1 MHFTIPLLALKLVEE
16 KIPKDAPALIRK
28 HKDDVFGPVLQ
39 KGPDGQK
46 LIQARTMDDVIEKYN
61 RFISGRIPEI
71 DQKDY
76 LYPMEFRRGEMHPV
90 SLTKKDPD
98 FEALFRIIP
107 AVGSVVIFR
116 NRAVGLFRQFL
127 GGDQCC
133 IQLYFLDIPDE
144 DATGKAVDWQR
155 RQDKAKAVYLG
166 PIVCSLDDIQW
177 KGHVSKDGMEL
188 VTTRVRLGTTC
199 ISLNPI
205 FFGVVGPLWAAA
217 NGQTLL
223 IVAEKQLM
231 RPLPVICA
239 ASEVCVFDQFT
250 KEELRAFA
258 QEMRP

>member
-1 MHFTIPLLALKLVEE
+1 MSLLCLAENVG
-16 KIPKDAPALIRK
+16 LI
-28 HKDDVFGPVLQ
+28 V
-39 KGPDGQK
+39 
-46 LIQARTMDDVIEKYN
+46 
-61 RFISGRIPEI
+61 
-71 DQKDY
+71 
-76 LYPMEFRRGEMHPV
+76 
-90 SLTKKDPD
+90 LTKKDPD

-133 IQLYFLDIPDE
+133 IQLYFLDIPVE
-144 DATGKAVDWQR
+144 DVTGKADDDATWNPTDWKK
-155 RQDKAKAVYLG
+155 RQNKAKAVYLG